1 VRSVVKRLRRLS
13 QSAMAELDTAPAPS
27 AGSSTLGRRVQ
38 MYSLMMLSIAVC
50 KIIRFSL
57 PSVVPAMATALG
69 YSTTDTAAVLAA
81 FFPGYLISQVPAGPI
96 VQKWGGKALNTLNLG
111 GSALCMALV
120 PLAARSS
127 RLLVSIVFL
136 VMGLCQGPSIPVL
149 GQLNQEWAPP
159 GIERG
164 WALRAQGLAHS
175 LAPAIAAGITPVII
189 KRGGGWQNVFN
200 GYAVGAAVATVAWQL
215 CAANS
220 PAGERKK
227 TEPKAQTGATK
238 TPSLSSTQQQG
249 TVTVPKAPAV
259 AAQKVVEYR
268 IFSLPAVQVLCVH
281 CFCANNL
288 NQVQRKR
295 LLGAIF

>member
-1 VRSVVKRLRRLS
+1 
-13 QSAMAELDTAPAPS
+13 MAELDTAPAPS

-111 GSALCMALV
+111 GMALV

-200 GYAVGAAVATVAWQL
+200 GYAIGAAVATVAWQL